1 MSSPFI
7 AQWGAPTISVA
18 GVFGMLAGVLVGIM
32 ESVGDYY
39 AAARI
44 SKAPPPPIHAVNRGS
59 VVNPD

>member
-1 MSSPFI
+1 
-7 AQWGAPTISVA
+7 
-18 GVFGMLAGVLVGIM
+18 MLAGVLVGIM

-59 VVNPD
+59 VVNPDLVISERVIGMKTLKK